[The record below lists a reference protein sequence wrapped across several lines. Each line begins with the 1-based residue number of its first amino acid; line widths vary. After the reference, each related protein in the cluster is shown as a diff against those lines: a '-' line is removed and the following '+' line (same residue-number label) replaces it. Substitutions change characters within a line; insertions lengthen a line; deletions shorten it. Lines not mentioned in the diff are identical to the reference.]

1 VSGWRAAI
9 VVALAIASAA
19 CAPLRGPA
27 CAVGQQQA
35 VQDTL
40 YFGTAKPSGS
50 VGADE
55 WKRFLEETVTPRFP
69 QGLTVSQAAGQW
81 RGADGAIVREATHVL
96 QLVHPGEAA
105 QDSAVADITAAYKRQ
120 FEQEAV
126 LRVRAT
132 VCIAL

>member
-1 VSGWRAAI
+1 MGWRAAI
-9 VVALAIASAA
+9 VVALAIASTG

-27 CAVGQQQA
+27 CAAGQQQA

-40 YFGTAKPSGS
+40 YFGTAKPNGS
-50 VGADE
+50 VATDE

-96 QLVHPGEAA
+96 QLVHPGGAA

-126 LRVRAT
+126 LRVRAA

>member
-1 VSGWRAAI
+1 MSGWRAAS
-9 VVALAIASAA
+9 VVALAATSVA
-19 CAPLRGPA
+19 CATLRGPA
-27 CAVGQQQA
+27 CAAGQQQA

-40 YFGTAKPSGS
+40 YFGTAKPNGS

-81 RGADGAIVREATHVL
+81 RGADGTIVREATHVL

-105 QDSAVADITAAYKRQ
+105 QDSAIAEITTAYKRK

>member
-1 VSGWRAAI
+1 MTRRYAPI
-9 VVALAIASAA
+9 FVALAIATAA
-19 CAPLRGPA
+19 CAPLRPPA
-27 CAVGQQQA
+27 CASGQQAA

-40 YFGTAKPSGS
+40 YFGTAKPTGS

-55 WKRFLEETVTPRFP
+55 WATFLEETVTPRFP
-69 QGLTVSQAAGQW
+69 QGLTVSAALGQW

-96 QLVHPGEAA
+96 QLIHTGETA
-105 QDSAVADITAAYKRQ
+105 QDNAVGDIVAAYKRR

-126 LRVRAT
+126 LRVKAN

>member
-1 VSGWRAAI
+1 VSGWRAAA
-9 VVALAIASAA
+9 VVALAIASEA
-19 CAPLRGPA
+19 CAPLRGPV
-27 CAVGQQQA
+27 CATGQQQA

-40 YFGTAKPSGS
+40 YFGTAKPNGS

-81 RGADGAIVREATHVL
+81 RGADGAIVREAAYVL

>member
-1 VSGWRAAI
+1 MGWPVAVIA
-9 VVALAIASAA
+9 ALAAASTA

-27 CAVGQQQA
+27 CAAGQQQA

-40 YFGTAKPSGS
+40 YFGTAKPTGS

-55 WKRFLEETVTPRFP
+55 WRRFLEETVTPRFP

-105 QDSAVADITAAYKRQ
+105 QDSAVADIAAAYKRQ

-126 LRVRAT
+126 LRVRAA